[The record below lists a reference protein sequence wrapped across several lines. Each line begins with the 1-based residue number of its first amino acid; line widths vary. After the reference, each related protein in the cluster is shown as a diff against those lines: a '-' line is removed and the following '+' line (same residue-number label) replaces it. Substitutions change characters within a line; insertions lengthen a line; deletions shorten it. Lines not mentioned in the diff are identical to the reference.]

1 MLAILK
7 INQASSKRIYER
19 IINPNL
25 LQFTIRI
32 VGNKLVIHSNDYE
45 YIEKVLD
52 RNSLNHTLLTFKY
65 MSKYTWNPE
74 TINHFQ
80 FMSSYVSGEE
90 IYEAVQEFVEVDCQ
104 LEDGDTE
111 DMLVQ
116 DLYKQI
122 FN

>member
-1 MLAILK
+1 M
-7 INQASSKRIYER
+7 
-19 IINPNL
+19 
-25 LQFTIRI
+25 
-32 VGNKLVIHSNDYE
+32 NK
-45 YIEKVLD
+45 
-52 RNSLNHTLLTFKY
+52 
-65 MSKYTWNPE
+65 SKYTWNPE

-90 IYEAVQEFVEVDCQ
+90 VYEAIQEFVEVDCQ

>member
-1 MLAILK
+1 M
-7 INQASSKRIYER
+7 SK
-19 IINPNL
+19 N
-25 LQFTIRI
+25 
-32 VGNKLVIHSNDYE
+32 
-45 YIEKVLD
+45 
-52 RNSLNHTLLTFKY
+52 
-65 MSKYTWNPE
+65 KYTWNPE

-90 IYEAVQEFVEVDCQ
+90 VYEAIQDFVAVDCQ
-104 LEDGDTE
+104 LEAGDTE

>member
-1 MLAILK
+1 M
-7 INQASSKRIYER
+7 SK
-19 IINPNL
+19 
-25 LQFTIRI
+25 
-32 VGNKLVIHSNDYE
+32 
-45 YIEKVLD
+45 
-52 RNSLNHTLLTFKY
+52 
-65 MSKYTWNPE
+65 SKYTWNHD

-80 FMSSYVSGEE
+80 YMSSYLSGKE
-90 IYEAVQEFVEVDCQ
+90 IYEMVQDFVAVDCQ